1 MINRRIVKSTS
12 MAAIASMLVGTAF
25 AAGVVPA
32 YAGEVA
38 NNDITITQPAEVK
51 NQLIPP
57 TVNGRTFKAYRISN
71 YSNAQ
76 VNADGKIT
84 GYDMKVTNG
93 FTDNLIRDAVKAA
106 VVTGDAV
113 NTNFAN
119 VVELKTDGSIT
130 FKGDAENL
138 TPLQFVGKY
147 FYGTGADVYGN
158 DNANS
163 YQVRTFADYLLK
175 HLPTGV
181 TAITGVGG
189 ANNQVTLDIPDG
201 EEGLYLIIEDPKID
215 TTTDAFKGETV
226 SRAMLTGTPIK
237 VGTKLYDEVVNDG
250 GKTYKLGSLALKAEK
265 VTLTK
270 DVQGNDQLIQLNSV
284 RTFTIN
290 TNVPNYTI
298 DYPNW
303 QAKNFIITDIPTENI
318 DLFKDGHNVRNLVVK
333 ATKADGTETTLR
345 EGPKALEGPQYAD
358 YSVMA
363 GIPESEHGFRI
374 SLNDPTAWSGQKLTI
389 TYDGVITATTDHN
402 GYHGIDGID
411 DRNGTVNGVQLDF
424 SNNPNVDDEMAKLT
438 DQEKLFHA
446 QLNMEKVAFD
456 GATDVIRA
464 TKLAGA
470 KFEVTVGG
478 NPVAFTKSA
487 DGLTYTLNKDAT
499 ATGVTNEVVFG
510 VQGANG
516 IKPITLDGLAAD
528 TSDPVTYT
536 FTETEAPA
544 GYILGDNPVTFT
556 ATVTPKFDENGESNG
571 VGIKVESASHA
582 NFIDLSQLWPR
593 NAAPDYDTVYTLGNV
608 FVENTKNIN
617 DFAKTGGE
625 IVAYIAIAL
634 GLAVAGSLTAAV
646 ARRNRA
652 RKTA

>member
-12 MAAIASMLVGTAF
+12 MAAVASMLVGTAF

-93 FTDNLIRDAVKAA
+93 FTDDLIRDAVKAA

-147 FYGTGADVYGN
+147 FYGAGADVYRN

-175 HLPTGV
+175 HLPTGA

-215 TTTDAFKGETV
+215 TTTDTFKGETV

-303 QAKNFIITDIPTENI
+303 QAKNFIITDVPTDNI
-318 DLFKDGHNVRNLVVK
+318 DPFKNGNVRNLVVK
-333 ATKADGTETTLR
+333 ATKADGTERRL
-345 EGPKALEGPQYAD
+345 LEGSD
-358 YSVMA
+358 YSVMP
-363 GIPESEHGFRI
+363 GIPAFEHGFRI
-374 SLNDPTAWSGQKLTI
+374 SLNDPTEWSGQKLTI
-389 TYDGVITATTDHN
+389 TYDGVITSITDHH
-402 GYHGIDGID
+402 GYHGIDDID
-411 DRNGTVNGVQLDF
+411 DIDGTVNGVQLDF
-424 SNNPNVDDEMAKLT
+424 SNNPNVDDEMARLT
-438 DQEKLFHA
+438 DKERLFNA
-446 QLNMEKVAFD
+446 QLDMEKVAFD
-456 GATDVIRA
+456 DVA

-582 NFIDLSQLWPR
+582 NFIDLSEEWPR
-593 NAAPDYDTVYTLGNV
+593 NAAPLPFKTVYKLGV
-608 FVENTKNIN
+608 ARVENTTNIK

>member
-1 MINRRIVKSTS
+1 MKKRTLISTTAGLAV
-12 MAAIASMLVGTAF
+12 AAMLMGAGFVGTAN
-25 AAGVVPA
+25 AA
-32 YAGEVA
+32 EIA
-38 NNDITITQPAEVK
+38 NNDITITQPAAVP
-51 NQLIPP
+51 NQLIQP
-57 TVNGRTFKAYRISN
+57 TVDNRQFKAYRISD

-76 VNADGKIT
+76 VNDDGQIT

-93 FTDNLIRDAVKAA
+93 FTDDLIRDAVKAA

-113 NTNFAN
+113 DPNFQN
-119 VVELKTDGSIT
+119 VVTLGDDGNIT

-138 TPLQFVGKY
+138 TALQFVGKY

-175 HLPTGV
+175 HLPQEAVPVSAT
-181 TAITGVGG
+181 G
-189 ANNQVTLDIPDG
+189 ANNQVTFDIPDG

-303 QAKNFIITDIPTENI
+303 QAKNFIITDIPSDNI
-318 DLFKDGHNVRNLVVK
+318 DPFKDGNVRNLVVK
-333 ATKADGTETTLR
+333 ATKADGTETTLS
-345 EGPKALEGPQYAD
+345 EGSHYR
-358 YSVMA
+358 VMP
-363 GIPESEHGFRI
+363 GIPAFEHGFRI
-374 SLNDPTAWSGQKLTI
+374 SLNDPTEWSGQKLTI
-389 TYDGVITATTDHN
+389 TYDGVITSTTAHP
-402 GYHGIDGID
+402 YHGIDFDDPID
-411 DRNGTVNGVQLDF
+411 GTVNGVQLDF
-424 SNNPNVDDEMAKLT
+424 SNNPNVDDEMATLT
-438 DQEKLFHA
+438 DQEKLFNA
-446 QLNMEKVAFD
+446 QLDMEKVAFD
-456 GATDVIRA
+456 DVA

-487 DGLTYTLNKDAT
+487 DGLTYTLNKDTT

-582 NFIDLSQLWPR
+582 NFIDLSEVTPR
-593 NAAPDYDTVYTLGNV
+593 DAAPLSRTEYTLGV
-608 FVENTKNIN
+608 ARVENTKNIQ
-617 DFAKTGGE
+617 DFAKTGG
-625 IVAYIAIAL
+625 AIMTMLAL
-634 GLAVAGSLTAAV
+634 AGALVLWMSV
-646 ARRNRA
+646 FCFCCISS
-652 RKTA
+652 

>member
-1 MINRRIVKSTS
+1 MKKRTLISTTAGLAV
-12 MAAIASMLVGTAF
+12 AAMLMGAGFVGTAN
-25 AAGVVPA
+25 AA
-32 YAGEVA
+32 EIA
-38 NNDITITQPAEVK
+38 NNDITITQPAAVP

-93 FTDNLIRDAVKAA
+93 FTDDLIRDAVKAA

-119 VVELKTDGSIT
+119 VVELNADGSIT

-147 FYGTGADVYGN
+147 FYGTGADVYRN

-175 HLPTGV
+175 NLPTGA

-201 EEGLYLIIEDPKID
+201 EEGLYLIVEDPKID
-215 TTTDAFKGETV
+215 TTTDTFKGETV

-270 DVQGNDQLIQLNSV
+270 DVQGDDQLIQLNSV

-318 DLFKDGHNVRNLVVK
+318 DLFKNGDVRNLVVK

-345 EGPKALEGPQYAD
+345 EGQHYRVERT
-358 YSVMA
+358 
-363 GIPESEHGFRI
+363 PESEYGFKI
-374 SLNDPTAWSGQKLTI
+374 SLNNPTDWSGQKLTI
-389 TYDGVITATTDHN
+389 TYDGVITSTTAPND
-402 GYHGIDGID
+402 YHGIDGID
-411 DRNGTVNGVQLDF
+411 AITGTINGVQLDF
-424 SNNPNVDDEMAKLT
+424 SNNPYVDDEMAKLT
-438 DQEKLFHA
+438 DKEKLFKA
-446 QLNMEKVAFD
+446 QLDMEKVAFN
-456 GATDVIRA
+456 DVA

-528 TSDPVTYT
+528 TNDPVTYT

-582 NFIDLSQLWPR
+582 NFIDLSRVTPS
-593 NAAPDYDTVYTLGNV
+593 NAAPVSPWYTLGV
-608 FVENTKNIN
+608 ARVENTKNIQ
-617 DFAKTGGE
+617 DFAKTGGA
-625 IVAYIAIAL
+625 IMTMIAL
-634 GLAVAGSLTAAV
+634 AGAALAAGVIAGAVAK
-646 ARRNRA
+646 RRTNKA
-652 RKTA
+652 

>member
-1 MINRRIVKSTS
+1 MINNRIVKSTS
-12 MAAIASMLVGTAF
+12 MAAVASMLVGTAF

-93 FTDNLIRDAVKAA
+93 FTDDLIRDAVKAA

-175 HLPTGV
+175 HLPTGA

-215 TTTDAFKGETV
+215 TTTDTFKGETV

-303 QAKNFIITDIPTENI
+303 QAKNFIITDIPSENI
-318 DLFKDGHNVRNLVVK
+318 DLFKNRNVRNLVVK

-345 EGPKALEGPQYAD
+345 ENSD
-358 YSVMA
+358 YRVMP
-363 GIPESEHGFRI
+363 GIPAFEHGFRI
-374 SLNDPTAWSGQKLTI
+374 SLNDPTEWSGQKLTI

-402 GYHGIDGID
+402 GYHGIDGIED
-411 DRNGTVNGVQLDF
+411 DRGTINGVQLDF

-446 QLNMEKVAFD
+446 QLNMEKVAFNN
-456 GATDVIRA
+456 VA

-470 KFEVTVGG
+470 KFKVTVGG

-582 NFIDLSQLWPR
+582 NFIDLSEEWPR
-593 NAAPDYDTVYTLGNV
+593 DAAPLPFRTVYKLGV
-608 FVENTKNIN
+608 ARVENTTNIK